1 MKNAKITGIRK
12 AITEYK
18 NWLAIDYRHVANIML
33 DKSTGDVWT
42 DIFLDCNEWKEYSS
56 MRLLFIG
63 TSQQK
68 LKMKISKEI
77 EEGNMEYYDGDL
89 SQKEQ
94 AKKFRKD
101 WKTETR
107 ATINSRIT
115 YGDYDYTYNN
125 EEM

>member
-1 MKNAKITGIRK
+1 METGFISNHRK
-12 AITEYK
+12 D
-18 NWLAIDYRHVANIML
+18 DYMAQQIYYLH
-33 DKSTGDVWT
+33 S
-42 DIFLDCNEWKEYSS
+42 CNEWKEYSS
-56 MRLLFIG
+56 MSLLFIG

-77 EEGNMEYYDGDL
+77 EEGNMEHYDGDL

-107 ATINSRIT
+107 ATINSRLT
-115 YGDYDYTYNN
+115 YGDFDYTYNN